1 MAVMLECINPPTI
14 KGCRT
19 VRKGAAMQ
27 WQVDDVMT
35 REVITVGADTPVS
48 QVASLLNREGVSAV
62 PVTADDGR
70 VLGVVSQ
77 ADLLADIAR
86 GDGSLSGM
94 RQPMGEVSPTRAG
107 DVMTSPA
114 LSVNADA
121 SLTQAARTMHFRKV
135 RRLLVTGAQGELL
148 GIISRS
154 DLLRPYARSDAAIGR
169 EVEDVL
175 GRRLWIRPR
184 EVSVRVDKGTAVLTG
199 EVGRRSTAGIATRLV
214 AAVPGVTRV
223 VDRIRYD
230 FDDAD
235 LVRSKVHRTHPFS
248 AEPFPSGRKGR
259 GSGTRPIF
267 GRRRRQRQTV

>member
-1 MAVMLECINPPTI
+1 MLEVRNSPTI
-14 KGCRT
+14 KGCRA

-35 REVITVGADTPVS
+35 REVMTVGADTPVGK
-48 QVASLLNREGVSAV
+48 VASLLDHKGVSAV

-77 ADLLADIAR
+77 ADLLAGIAR
-86 GDGSLSGM
+86 DDGSFSA
-94 RQPMGEVSPTRAG
+94 RHQPVAEASPTRAS
-107 DVMTSPA
+107 DVMTTPA
-114 LSVNADA
+114 LSINADA
-121 SLTQAARTMHFRKV
+121 SLAQAARTMHFRKV
-135 RRLLVTGAQGELL
+135 RRLVVTGARGQLL

-175 GRRLWIRPR
+175 RHRLWIRPR
-184 EVSVRVDKGTAVLTG
+184 EVRARVEEGIAVLTG

-214 AAVPGVTRV
+214 AAVPGITRV
-223 VDRIRYD
+223 IDRIRYN

-235 LVRSKVHRTHPFS
+235 LVRSKIHRTHPFS
-248 AEPFPSGRKGR
+248 AEPFPPAKKRR
-259 GSGTRPIF
+259 GSGTRATN
-267 GRRRRQRQTV
+267 GRRRRQRQDA